1 MQKRALLSAHRAAA
15 RQSGHR
21 DNSWESL
28 QEAVRMEVDYVEFDV
43 HRTRDGEFV
52 LHHDG
57 HIRDRIGRK
66 VRIADRTYA
75 ALSRLAPFRLVRYR
89 EALELL
95 AAHGKHAHIDLKFAS
110 PSNHLGL
117 PHEVDAAEI
126 ALEVMRESFIVTT
139 MVDESVRVLRD
150 WADLR
155 APETLVG
162 LSLGGVDFRHHPLKL
177 VRLKLSEFFPEG
189 RIRRCRSNLVV
200 VEHRLADV
208 WLLRW
213 AHRRNIKV
221 LVWTVDNPGRLRRF
235 VYDKRVW
242 MVTSN
247 HPARALLPA

>member
-1 MQKRALLSAHRAAA
+1 MHKRALLSAHRAAA

-28 QEAVRMEVDYVEFDV
+28 EEAAKMAVDYVEFDV

-57 HIRDRIGRK
+57 HIRDRIGRRH
-66 VRIADRTYA
+66 RIEKRTYA
-75 ALSRLAPFRLVRYR
+75 GLSALAPFRLVRYR

-95 AAHGKHAHIDLKFAS
+95 AAHGKHAHIDFKFAS
-110 PSNHLGL
+110 PDDHVGI

-126 ALEVMRESFIVTT
+126 ALEVMDKSFILTT

-155 APETLVG
+155 APSTLVG
-162 LSLGGVDFRHHPLKL
+162 LSLGGVDWRHHPIKL

-200 VEHRLADV
+200 VEQRLADV

-221 LVWTVDNPGRLRRF
+221 LVWTVDNPGRLKRF
-235 VYDKRVW
+235 VNDKRVW

-247 HPARALLPA
+247 HPSRALQPA